1 LIHKTEGIVLRTL
14 RHQENHL
21 ITTLYTEQYGIRSFI
36 VKGYRSSRGRRRHSY
51 FQPLSIIDIVYMER
65 PNRDLQQLNESQL
78 AHLLQEVQTH
88 PVKLSLGLALVEI
101 FFDTVKEEHPNPA
114 QYAFLRDIILK
125 LDAAP
130 KRLIQL
136 FLYFLVHHTR
146 FLGFFPQDQSDDRA
160 KVTFDYRQGILR
172 PTGREGD
179 PVALLLRRFLYAEPS
194 LLPEPASCQQITF
207 DNASKRHLIRTLFL
221 YYQEH
226 IQGFRYPQ
234 SMRIFAEVFG
244 GEG

>member
-1 LIHKTEGIVLRTL
+1 MLRTL
-14 RHQENHL
+14 RHQENNL
-21 ITTLYTEQYGIRSFI
+21 ITTLYTREYGIRSFI

-51 FQPLSIIDIVYMER
+51 FQPLSIIDIVYLER

-101 FFDTVKEEHPNPA
+101 FFDTVKEETPDPG
-114 QYAFLRDIILK
+114 QYAFLRHLILQ

-130 KRLIQL
+130 QRLIQL
-136 FLYFLVHHTR
+136 FLFFLIHHTR
-146 FLGFFPQDQSDDRA
+146 FLGFFPQDQSDEA
-160 KVTFDYRQGILR
+160 AQVTFDYRQGILR
-172 PTGREGD
+172 AATGGGD
-179 PVALLLRRFLYAEPS
+179 PVAQVLRRFLYSQAT
-194 LLPEPASCQQITF
+194 LLPDPASCQQITF
-207 DNASKRHLIRTLFL
+207 DNVTKRHLIRTLFL